1 MLRLAASALDKV
13 ANNFIMAEGI
23 VVEGKTVEELERE
36 ITCGICQEHYTEP
49 KVLPC
54 LHYYCKKC
62 VLRLALRTGTGK
74 PFSCPECRCEA
85 TLPEGGVDE
94 LKTAF
99 FVNRLK
105 TTVSTME
112 RAHGKVEVKCELC
125 SDSGDKA
132 EAFCRQCAMFIC
144 KDCVKQHKRLKP
156 FLTHEVASLED
167 LKQGR
172 AKPIAVKEGPDSVKC
187 PDHVE
192 PLGVYCFTCDMLIC
206 RDCTMK
212 DHRDHNFEFCKKAA
226 ATTKSNLLEKL
237 EPLKT
242 QSSSLSHAVEEVR
255 STKQEL
261 EAQRDTVANTIKTSF
276 KELRDI
282 LDNRERE
289 LLGEAGRV
297 VQEKMDRLSVQEKT
311 LSLAS
316 AEVQSVVDYTE
327 QCVRHCTDNEVM
339 GMHAEIRRRIERDT
353 DERCKS
359 GRSLE
364 PVEEVDVGVEVRCAE
379 ALQQLC
385 QTQANIIQLPI
396 DPAMCTVTMEDSTK
410 HEVNK
415 TSHVTL
421 ITRLSSNKISR
432 RHCKV
437 SCSLRSLY
445 KNVITECKV
454 GRTGA
459 GQYSIQCTPTVRGR
473 HELTVSVD
481 GQQVAGSP
489 FPVFVS
495 IPPTQLGKPV
505 KVWTN
510 ITKPTGITVN
520 SVGEIL
526 VSEENGNIIKFDTE
540 GNRRT
545 LVEQDRVNTLCEIA
559 VDGECNIYCI
569 DRNSNRI
576 LRCDQNGGN
585 IQVQEVK
592 HVKKGQRS
600 VAVVGEEVMVCE
612 KGIKGTI
619 MVYDKELNYARSI
632 EHRDMGY
639 VWAISADSHG
649 NLYCADKNNA
659 MIHVFSNDGVFLRS
673 FGSDE
678 KGEKKLALPLGLCVS
693 GHYVYVCN
701 CDSDDISVFTTDGVY
716 VSSFGQPGSNEGDFD
731 YPISVCVDQDGFVYV
746 TDKFN
751 IRVQCF

>member
-1 MLRLAASALDKV
+1 MLHRV
-13 ANNFIMAEGI
+13 ANSFIMAEGI

-49 KVLPC
+49 KALPC

-125 SDSGDKA
+125 SESGDKA

-144 KDCVKQHKRLKP
+144 KNCVKQHKRLKTY
-156 FLTHEVASLED
+156 LSHEVASLED

-172 AKPIAVKEGPDSVKC
+172 AKPIVVKEDPASVMC
-187 PDHVE
+187 SDHDE
-192 PLGVYCFTCDMLIC
+192 PLVIYCFDCDTLIC
-206 RDCTMK
+206 RDCTLR
-212 DHRDHNFEFCKKAA
+212 DHRDHNFEFSKKAA

-255 STKQEL
+255 TTKQEL
-261 EAQRDTVANTIKTSF
+261 EVQRDTVANTIKTSF
-276 KELRDI
+276 KKLRDI

-289 LLGEAGRV
+289 LLGEADRF
-297 VQEKMDRLSVQEKT
+297 VQEKMDRLSVQEKN

-339 GMHAEIRRRIERDT
+339 SMHAEIRRRIEREI

-359 GRSLE
+359 GRSKE
-364 PVEEVDVGVEVRCAE
+364 PMENADVGVEVRCAE

-385 QTQANIIQLPI
+385 QTQANIILI
-396 DPAMCTVTMEDSTK
+396 DSAKCTVTMDDSTK

-415 TSHVTL
+415 ISNATL
-421 ITRLSSNKISR
+421 VTRLSSNKIAR

-437 SCSLRSLY
+437 SCSLTSLY
-445 KNVITECKV
+445 NNVITECKV
-454 GRTGA
+454 GQTRA
-459 GQYSIQCTPTVRGR
+459 GQYSIQCTPTVRGC

-510 ITKPTGITVN
+510 LTKPTGITVN

-526 VSEENGNIIKFDTE
+526 VSEEKGNIIKFDTE

-545 LVEQDRVNTLCEIA
+545 LVKQGRMNVLRKIE
-559 VDGECNIYCI
+559 VDDEDNIYCI
-569 DRNSNRI
+569 DSGSNRI
-576 LRCDQNGGN
+576 LRCDRNGGN
-585 IQVQEVK
+585 YQVQEVK
-592 HVKKGQRS
+592 HAKKGQRGL
-600 VAVVGEEVMVCE
+600 AVVGEEVMVCV
-612 KGIKGTI
+612 KDNRGTI
-619 MVYDKELNYARSI
+619 MVYDKKLNYVRRI
-632 EHRDMGY
+632 EHRDTGY
-639 VWAISADSHG
+639 FLAISADSHG
-649 NLYCADKNNA
+649 NLYTADYDNS
-659 MIHVFSNDGVFLRS
+659 MIQVFSNDGVFLHS
-673 FGSDE
+673 FGCDG
-678 KGEKKLALPLGLCVS
+678 KGEKKVALPWGLCVS

-701 CDSDDISVFTTDGVY
+701 YGSDNISVFTTDGVY
-716 VSSFGQPGSNEGDFD
+716 VTSFGQPYSNEGDFNF
-731 YPISVCVDQDGFVYV
+731 PNSVCVDQDGFVYV
-746 TDKFN
+746 TDYCN
-751 IRVQCF
+751 SRVQCF

>member
-1 MLRLAASALDKV
+1 
-13 ANNFIMAEGI
+13 MAEGI

-49 KVLPC
+49 KALPC

-144 KDCVKQHKRLKP
+144 KNCIEHHKKLNIL
-156 FLTHEVASLED
+156 LTHEVASLED

-172 AKPIAVKEGPDSVKC
+172 ANPIAVKEPPTKTCSNHD
-187 PDHVE
+187 E
-192 PLGVYCFTCDMLIC
+192 PLIIYCFDCESLIC
-206 RDCTMK
+206 HHCTVK
-212 DHRDHNFEFCKKAA
+212 DHRDHDFEFCKIASSKM
-226 ATTKSNLLEKL
+226 KQNLLENLNPIKIQR
-237 EPLKT
+237 E
-242 QSSSLSHAVEEVR
+242 SLAKAIDNIQT
-255 STKQEL
+255 TKQEL
-261 EAQRDTVANTIKTSF
+261 KAQGDSVASSIQTSF
-276 KELRDI
+276 NELREI
-282 LDNRERE
+282 LDKREQE
-289 LLGEAGRV
+289 LLVEAAGI

-316 AEVQSVVDYTE
+316 AEVQSIVDYTE
-327 QCVRHCTDNEVM
+327 QCVRYCTDNEVM
-339 GMHAEIRRRIERDT
+339 STHAEIRRSIEREIDQHSMS
-353 DERCKS
+353 E
-359 GRSLE
+359 RSLE
-364 PVEEVDVGVEVRCAE
+364 PVEEVDIGVEVRCAE

-385 QTQANIIQLPI
+385 QTQTNIIQLI
-396 DPAMCTVTMEDSTK
+396 DSAKCTVTMEDSTK
-410 HEVNK
+410 YEVNK
-415 TSHVTL
+415 TCNATL
-421 ITRLSSNKISR
+421 VTRLSSNKIAR
-432 RHCKV
+432 RYCKV

-445 KNVITECKV
+445 NNVINECKV
-454 GRTGA
+454 DQTGA

-510 ITKPTGITVN
+510 LTKPTGITMN

-526 VSEENGNIIKFDTE
+526 VSEWSGNIIKFNTK

-545 LVEQDRVNTLCEIA
+545 IVKQGRVKQLRKIA
-559 VDGECNIYCI
+559 VDDEDNIYCI
-569 DRNSNRI
+569 EEKSNRI
-576 LRCDQNGGN
+576 LRCGRNGRN
-585 IQVQEVK
+585 IQVQEVR
-592 HVKKGQRS
+592 HVKEGQWGL
-600 VAVVGEEVMVCE
+600 AVVGEEVMVCE
-612 KGIKGTI
+612 KDNRGTI
-619 MVYDKELNYARSI
+619 MVYDKELNYVRSI
-632 EHRDMGY
+632 EHRDIRNFL
-639 VWAISADSHG
+639 AISADSHG
-649 NLYCADKNNA
+649 NLYCDDYGNA
-659 MIHVFSNDGVFLRS
+659 MIQVFSNDGVFLRS
-673 FGSDE
+673 FGCDG
-678 KGEKKLALPLGLCVS
+678 KGEKKVKLPWGLCVS

-701 CDSDDISVFTTDGVY
+701 YGSNNISVFTTDGVY
-716 VSSFGQPGSNEGDFD
+716 VTSFGQFGSNEGDFN
-731 YPISVCVDQDGFVYV
+731 YPHSVCVDQDGFVYV
-746 TDKFN
+746 TDYCN
-751 IRVQCF
+751 NRVQCF

>member
-1 MLRLAASALDKV
+1 
-13 ANNFIMAEGI
+13 MAEGI

-62 VLRLALRTGTGK
+62 VLRLALRTATGK

-105 TTVSTME
+105 TTVAMMKQ
-112 RAHGKVEVKCELC
+112 APGKVEVKCELC

-132 EAFCRQCAMFIC
+132 EAFCRQCAMFIRKNC
-144 KDCVKQHKRLKP
+144 IEHHKRLKTN
-156 FLTHEVASLED
+156 LTHEVASLED

-172 AKPIAVKEGPDSVKC
+172 AKPIVVKEDPASVKC
-187 PDHVE
+187 TDHDE
-192 PLGVYCFTCDMLIC
+192 PLVIYCFDCDTFIC
-206 RDCTMK
+206 CDCTMK
-212 DHRDHNFEFCKKAA
+212 DHRNHNIEFCKKAA

-242 QSSSLSHAVEEVR
+242 QSSSLSHAVAEVR
-255 STKQEL
+255 TTKQEL
-261 EAQRDTVANTIKTSF
+261 ETERDTVANTIKTSF
-276 KELRDI
+276 KEVRDI
-282 LDNRERE
+282 LDNREQE
-289 LLGEAGRV
+289 LLGEADRLI
-297 VQEKMDRLSVQEKT
+297 QEKMDRLSLQEEN

-316 AEVQSVVDYTE
+316 AEVQSVVEYTE

-339 GMHAEIRRRIERDT
+339 STHAEIRRRIEREI
-353 DERCKS
+353 DEHSKS
-359 GRSLE
+359 GRSFE
-364 PVEEVDVGVEVRCAE
+364 PMEGVDIRVEVRCAE

-385 QTQANIIQLPI
+385 QTQANIIQLRI
-396 DPAMCTVTMEDSTK
+396 DPAKCTVTMEDSTK

-415 TSHVTL
+415 TSNATL
-421 ITRLSSNKISR
+421 VTRLSSNEIVAR

-445 KNVITECKV
+445 NNVITECKV
-454 GRTGA
+454 GQTGA
-459 GQYSIQCTPTVRGR
+459 GQYSIQCTPIVRGR

-481 GQQVAGSP
+481 EHQVAGSP

-510 ITKPTGITVN
+510 LTGPTGITVN

-526 VSEENGNIIKFDTE
+526 VSEYRGNIIKFDTK
-540 GNRRT
+540 GNRTT
-545 LVEQDRVNTLCEIA
+545 LVEQSRAKQLRKIA
-559 VDGECNIYCI
+559 VDDEDNIYCI
-569 DRNSNRI
+569 EETSNRI
-576 LRCDQNGGN
+576 LRCDRNGGN
-585 IQVQEVK
+585 IQVQRVK
-592 HVKKGQRS
+592 HVKEGKRGL
-600 VAVVGEEVMVCE
+600 AVVGEEVMVCG
-612 KGIKGTI
+612 KDNRGT
-619 MVYDKELNYARSI
+619 MVYDKELNYVRRI
-632 EHRDMGY
+632 EHGY
-639 VWAISADSHG
+639 LGDFVAISADSRG
-649 NLYCADKNNA
+649 DLYCAALDSSR
-659 MIHVFSNDGVFLRS
+659 IQVFRNDGVFM
-673 FGSDE
+673 FFFECEG
-678 KGEKKLALPLGLCVS
+678 KGEKKIWGLCVS

-701 CDSDDISVFTTDGVY
+701 NGSYNISVFTTNGVL
-716 VSSFGQPGSNEGDFD
+716 
-731 YPISVCVDQDGFVYV
+731 
-746 TDKFN
+746 
-751 IRVQCF
+751 

>member
-1 MLRLAASALDKV
+1 
-13 ANNFIMAEGI
+13 MAEGI
-23 VVEGKTVEELERE
+23 VVEGKSVEELERE

-62 VLRLALRTGTGK
+62 VLKLALRTGTSE
-74 PFSCPECRCEA
+74 PFPCPECRCEA

-112 RAHGKVEVKCELC
+112 RAHGKVEVKCDLC

-144 KDCVKQHKRLKP
+144 KNCIEHHKKLKIL
-156 FLTHEVASLED
+156 LTHEVASLED
-167 LKQGR
+167 LKQGL
-172 AKPIAVKEGPDSVKC
+172 AKPIAVKELPTQTC
-187 PDHVE
+187 PNHDE
-192 PLGVYCFTCDMLIC
+192 PLIIYCFDCESLIC
-206 RDCTMK
+206 HHCTVK
-212 DHRDHNFEFCKKAA
+212 DHRNHDFEFCKIASNK
-226 ATTKSNLLEKL
+226 TKQKLLENL
-237 EPLKT
+237 SPLKI
-242 QSSSLSHAVEEVR
+242 QRESLAKAIDNIQT
-255 STKQEL
+255 TKQEL
-261 EAQRDTVANTIKTSF
+261 KAQGGSVASSIQTSF
-276 KELRDI
+276 KVLREI
-282 LDNRERE
+282 LDKREQA
-289 LLGEAGRV
+289 LLGEAAGI
-297 VQEKMDRLSVQEKT
+297 VQQKMDKLSIQEKT

-339 GMHAEIRRRIERDT
+339 STHAEIRRRIER
-353 DERCKS
+353 EIKEHSKS

-364 PVEEVDVGVEVRCAE
+364 PVEEVDTGVEVRCAE

-385 QTQANIIQLPI
+385 QTQANIIQLRI
-396 DPAMCTVTMEDSTK
+396 DPAECTVTMEDSTK

-415 TSHVTL
+415 TSNATL
-421 ITRLSSNKISR
+421 VTRLSSNKISR

-445 KNVITECKV
+445 NNVIAECKV
-454 GRTGA
+454 GQTGA

-489 FPVFVS
+489 YPEFVS

-510 ITKPTGITVN
+510 ITRPTGITVN

-526 VSEENGNIIKFDTE
+526 ISEQSGNIMKFDTE

-545 LVEQDRVNTLCEIA
+545 LVEQNRVNMLRKIA
-559 VDGECNIYCI
+559 VDGEDNIYSI
-569 DRNSNRI
+569 NETSNKI
-576 LRCDQNGGN
+576 LRCDRNGGN
-585 IQVQEVK
+585 IQVLEVK
-592 HVKKGQRS
+592 HVKVGQRGL
-600 VAVVGEEVMVCE
+600 AVVGEEVMVCVMDNR
-612 KGIKGTI
+612 GTI
-619 MVYDKELNYARSI
+619 MVYDKELNYVRSI

-639 VWAISADSHG
+639 FYATSADSHG
-649 NLYCADKNNA
+649 NLYCADWDNDV
-659 MIHVFSNDGVFLRS
+659 IQVFSNDVFFLRS
-673 FGSDE
+673 FGCDG
-678 KGEKKLALPLGLCVS
+678 KGEKKVKSPCGLCVS

-701 CDSDDISVFTTDGVY
+701 YGSYYNISVFTVDGVY
-716 VSSFGQPGSNEGDFD
+716 VTSFGQRGTNEGNFNFP
-731 YPISVCVDQDGFVYV
+731 YSVCVDQDGFVYV
-746 TDKFN
+746 TDSN
-751 IRVQCF
+751 NNRVQCF

>member
-1 MLRLAASALDKV
+1 MLHRV
-13 ANNFIMAEGI
+13 ANHFIMAEGI

-125 SDSGDKA
+125 SDSVDRA

-144 KDCVKQHKRLKP
+144 KNCIEHHKRLKP

-172 AKPIAVKEGPDSVKC
+172 AKPIAVKEPPTKTC
-187 PDHVE
+187 PNHDE
-192 PLGVYCFTCDMLIC
+192 PLIIYCFDCESLIC
-206 RDCTMK
+206 HHCTVK
-212 DHRDHNFEFCKKAA
+212 DHRDHDFEFCKIAS
-226 ATTKSNLLEKL
+226 TKTKQNLLENL
-237 EPLKT
+237 SPLKI
-242 QSSSLSHAVEEVR
+242 QRESLVKAIDNIQT
-255 STKQEL
+255 TKQEL
-261 EAQRDTVANTIKTSF
+261 KAQGGSVASSIQTSF
-276 KELRDI
+276 KELREI
-282 LDNRERE
+282 LDMREQE
-289 LLGEAGRV
+289 LLGEAAGIV
-297 VQEKMDRLSVQEKT
+297 KQKMDKLSIQEKN

-339 GMHAEIRRRIERDT
+339 STHAEIRRRIER
-353 DERCKS
+353 ELKEHSKS

-379 ALQQLC
+379 DLQQLC

-396 DPAMCTVTMEDSTK
+396 DPAKCTVTMEDSTK

-415 TSHVTL
+415 TSHATL
-421 ITRLSSNKISR
+421 VTRLSSNKISR

-454 GRTGA
+454 GQTGA

-481 GQQVAGSP
+481 EQQVAGSP

-495 IPPTQLGKPV
+495 IPPTQLSKPV

-510 ITKPTGITVN
+510 LTGPTGITVN

-526 VSEENGNIIKFDTE
+526 VSEYRGNIIKFDTE
-540 GNRRT
+540 GNRRM
-545 LVEQDRVNTLCEIA
+545 LVEQDRVMLRKIA
-559 VDGECNIYCI
+559 VDGEDNIYCI
-569 DRNSNRI
+569 KESSNKI
-576 LRCDQNGGN
+576 LRCDWNGGN

-592 HVKKGQRS
+592 HVEAGQRGL
-600 VAVVGEEVMVCE
+600 AVVGEEVIVCV
-612 KGIKGTI
+612 KNNRGTI
-619 MVYDKELNYARSI
+619 MVYDKELNYMRCI
-632 EHRDMGY
+632 EHRDMESF
-639 VWAISADSHG
+639 WAISADSHG
-649 NLYCADKNNA
+649 NLYCADDNNS
-659 MIHVFSNDGVFLRS
+659 MIQVFSNDGVFLRS
-673 FGSDE
+673 FGCDG
-678 KGEKKLALPLGLCVS
+678 KGENKVKSPWGLCVS

-701 CDSDDISVFTTDGVY
+701 HGSKSISVFTTDGVY
-716 VSSFGQPGSNEGDFD
+716 VSSFGQRGSNEGDFNCPD
-731 YPISVCVDQDGFVYV
+731 SVCVDQDGFVYV
-746 TDKFN
+746 TDKLN
-751 IRVQCF
+751 NRVQCF

>member
-1 MLRLAASALDKV
+1 MASAGSTTLSQRPYLASTTTARD
-13 ANNFIMAEGI
+13 
-23 VVEGKTVEELERE
+23 
-36 ITCGICQEHYTEP
+36 
-49 KVLPC
+49 
-54 LHYYCKKC
+54 
-62 VLRLALRTGTGK
+62 LRQALRTSTGK

-85 TLPEGGVDE
+85 TLPEDGVDE

-99 FVNRLK
+99 VVNHLN
-105 TTVSTME
+105 TTITMME
-112 RAHGKVEVKCELC
+112 QAYGNVEVKCELC

-144 KDCVKQHKRLKP
+144 KDCVKQHKRLKTY
-156 FLTHEVASLED
+156 LTHEVASLED

-172 AKPIAVKEGPDSVKC
+172 AKPIVVKEDPASVKC
-187 PDHVE
+187 PGHDE
-192 PLGVYCFTCDMLIC
+192 PLVIYCFDCDMLIC
-206 RDCTMK
+206 RNCTLT
-212 DHRDHNFEFCKKAA
+212 DHRDHNFEFCKKVA
-226 ATTKSNLLEKL
+226 ATTKNNLLEKL
-237 EPLKT
+237 EPLKS

-255 STKQEL
+255 TTKQEL
-261 EAQRDTVANTIKTSF
+261 EAQRDTVANTIKISF

-289 LLGEAGRV
+289 LLGEADRL
-297 VQEKMDRLSVQEKT
+297 VQEKMDRLSVQEKN

-339 GMHAEIRRRIERDT
+339 STHAGIMRRIEREI
-353 DERCKS
+353 DERHKS

-364 PVEEVDVGVEVRCAE
+364 PVEVDIGVEVRCAE
-379 ALQQLC
+379 ALWQLC
-385 QTQANIIQLPI
+385 QTQANIIQLI
-396 DPAMCTVTMEDSTK
+396 DPAMCTVTMEDRTK

-415 TSHVTL
+415 TCNATL
-421 ITRLSSNKISR
+421 VTRLSSNKISR

-445 KNVITECKV
+445 NNVITECKV
-454 GRTGA
+454 GQAGA

-510 ITKPTGITVN
+510 LTEPTGITVN

-545 LVEQDRVNTLCEIA
+545 LVKQDRLNDLSKIA
-559 VDGECNIYCI
+559 VDDEDNIYCI
-569 DRNSNRI
+569 KENSNTI
-576 LRCDQNGGN
+576 LRCDRNGGN

-592 HVKKGQRS
+592 HVKKGQWGL
-600 VAVVGEEVMVCE
+600 AVVGEEVMVCVQYNS
-612 KGIKGTI
+612 GTI
-619 MVYDKELNYARSI
+619 SVYDKELNYVRSI
-632 EHRDMGY
+632 KQRNMGDFL
-639 VWAISADSHG
+639 AISADSHG
-649 NLYCADKNNA
+649 NLYCADWDNA
-659 MIHVFSNDGVFLRS
+659 MIQVFSNDGVFLRS
-673 FGSDE
+673 FG
-678 KGEKKLALPLGLCVS
+678 
-693 GHYVYVCN
+693 
-701 CDSDDISVFTTDGVY
+701 CDG
-716 VSSFGQPGSNEGDFD
+716 
-731 YPISVCVDQDGFVYV
+731 
-746 TDKFN
+746 K
-751 IRVQCF
+751 

>member
-1 MLRLAASALDKV
+1 
-13 ANNFIMAEGI
+13 MAEGI

-49 KVLPC
+49 KALPC
-54 LHYYCKKC
+54 LHYYCKQC
-62 VLRLALRTGTGK
+62 ILRLALRTGTGK

-125 SDSGDKA
+125 SDSVDKA

-144 KDCVKQHKRLKP
+144 KDCIKQHKRLKP
-156 FLTHEVASLED
+156 FITHEVASLED

-172 AKPIAVKEGPDSVKC
+172 AKPIVVKEPPTKTC
-187 PDHVE
+187 PNHDE
-192 PLGVYCFTCDMLIC
+192 PLIIYCFDCESLIC
-206 RDCTMK
+206 HHCTVK
-212 DHRDHNFEFCKKAA
+212 DHRDHDFEFCKIAS
-226 ATTKSNLLEKL
+226 TKTKQNLLENL
-237 EPLKT
+237 SPLKI
-242 QSSSLSHAVEEVR
+242 QRESLAKAIDNIQT
-255 STKQEL
+255 TKQEL
-261 EAQRDTVANTIKTSF
+261 KAQGGSVASSIQTSF

-282 LDNRERE
+282 LDKREQE
-289 LLGEAGRV
+289 MLGEAAGI
-297 VQEKMDRLSVQEKT
+297 VQQKMDKLSIQEKT

-316 AEVQSVVDYTE
+316 AGVQSVVDYTE

-339 GMHAEIRRRIERDT
+339 STHAEIRRRIER
-353 DERCKS
+353 EIKEHSKS

-364 PVEEVDVGVEVRCAE
+364 PVEGVDVGVEGVDVGVEVRCAE

-385 QTQANIIQLPI
+385 QTQANIIQLI
-396 DPAMCTVTMEDSTK
+396 DPAKCTVTMEDSTK

-415 TSHVTL
+415 ISNATL
-421 ITRLSSNKISR
+421 VTRLSSNPISR

-445 KNVITECKV
+445 NNVVTECKV
-454 GRTGA
+454 GQTGA

-481 GQQVAGSP
+481 EQQVAGSP

-510 ITKPTGITVN
+510 LTTPTGITVN

-526 VSEENGNIIKFDTE
+526 VSDWSGNIIKFNTE
-540 GNRRT
+540 GSRRI
-545 LVEQDRVNTLCEIA
+545 LVEQNGVINLRKIA
-559 VDGECNIYCI
+559 VDGEDNIYCI
-569 DRNSNRI
+569 DSNSNKI
-576 LRCDQNGGN
+576 LRCDRNGGN

-592 HVKKGQRS
+592 HGEERQRGL
-600 VAVVGEEVMVCE
+600 AVVGEEVMVCV
-612 KGIKGTI
+612 KDNRGTI
-619 MVYDKELNYARSI
+619 MVYNKELNYARRI
-632 EHRDMGY
+632 EHRDMGSFCD
-639 VWAISADSHG
+639 ISADSHG
-649 NLYCADKNNA
+649 NLYCADKDNFL
-659 MIHVFSNDGVFLRS
+659 IQVFSNDGVFLRS
-673 FGSDE
+673 FGSDG
-678 KGEKKLALPLGLCVS
+678 KGEKKVKRPWGLCVS

-701 CDSDDISVFTTDGVY
+701 GSYNISVFTTDGVY
-716 VSSFGQPGSNEGDFD
+716 VTSFGQRGSNEGEFNWP
-731 YPISVCVDQDGFVYV
+731 YSVCVDQDGFVYV
-746 TDKFN
+746 TDRN
-751 IRVQCF
+751 NSRVQCF

>member
-1 MLRLAASALDKV
+1 MLHRV
-13 ANNFIMAEGI
+13 ANHFIMAEGI

-49 KVLPC
+49 KALPC

-112 RAHGKVEVKCELC
+112 RAYGKVEVKCELC
-125 SDSGDKA
+125 SNSGEKA

-144 KDCVKQHKRLKP
+144 KNCIEQHKNLKIL
-156 FLTHEVASLED
+156 LTHEVASLED

-172 AKPIAVKEGPDSVKC
+172 AKPIIVKEDTASVKC
-187 PDHVE
+187 SAHDE
-192 PLGVYCFTCDMLIC
+192 PLVIYCFDCDMLIC
-206 RDCTMK
+206 RDCTLR
-212 DHRDHNFEFCKKAA
+212 DHRDHNFEFSKKVA

-242 QSSSLSHAVEEVR
+242 QSSGLSHAVEEVR
-255 STKQEL
+255 TTKQEL
-261 EAQRDTVANTIKTSF
+261 ETQRDTVANTIKTSF

-289 LLGEAGRV
+289 LLQEADRL

-311 LSLAS
+311 LSLVS

-339 GMHAEIRRRIERDT
+339 STHCEIRRRIER
-353 DERCKS
+353 EIEEHSKS
-359 GRSLE
+359 ERSLE
-364 PVEEVDVGVEVRCAE
+364 PVQVVDIGVEVRCAE
-379 ALQQLC
+379 ALRQLS
-385 QTQANIIQLPI
+385 QTQANIIQLIVPVKW
-396 DPAMCTVTMEDSTK
+396 TVTMEDSRK

-415 TSHVTL
+415 MSNATL
-421 ITRLSSNKISR
+421 VTRLSSNNISR

-445 KNVITECKV
+445 NNVITECKV
-454 GRTGA
+454 GQTGA
-459 GQYSIQCTPTVRGR
+459 GQYSIQYTPTVRGR
-473 HELTVSVD
+473 NELTVSVD

-489 FPVFVS
+489 FPLFVS
-495 IPPTQLGKPV
+495 IPPTQLGNPV

-510 ITKPTGITVN
+510 LTYPTGITVDT
-520 SVGEIL
+520 VGEIL
-526 VSEENGNIIKFDTE
+526 VTEYRGNITKFDTE
-540 GNRRT
+540 GNRRK
-545 LVEQDRVNTLCEIA
+545 LVEQNRVNTLRMIA
-559 VDGECNIYCI
+559 VDGEDNIYCI

-592 HVKKGQRS
+592 HVDAGQRGL
-600 VAVVGEEVMVCE
+600 AVVGEEVMVCVADNR
-612 KGIKGTI
+612 GTI
-619 MVYDKELNYARSI
+619 LVYDKELNYVRSI

-639 VWAISADSHG
+639 FGAISADSHG
-649 NLYCADKNNA
+649 NLYCADKSNYL
-659 MIHVFSNDGVFLRS
+659 IQVFSNNGVFLRS
-673 FGSDE
+673 FGCDG
-678 KGEKKLALPLGLCVS
+678 KGEKKVKTPRGLCVS

-701 CDSDDISVFTTDGVY
+701 DGYSNISVFTTDGLY
-716 VSSFGQPGSNEGDFD
+716 VTSFGQLGSDEGDFKF
-731 YPISVCVDQDGFVYV
+731 PNSVCVDQDGFVYV
-746 TDKFN
+746 TDKLN
-751 IRVQCF
+751 NRVQCF

>member
-1 MLRLAASALDKV
+1 
-13 ANNFIMAEGI
+13 MAEGI

-49 KVLPC
+49 KALPC

-125 SDSGDKA
+125 SDSGEKS

-144 KDCVKQHKRLKP
+144 KNCIQQHKRLKP
-156 FLTHEVASLED
+156 FLTHEVSSLED

-172 AKPIAVKEGPDSVKC
+172 AKPIVVKEDPVSVKC
-187 PDHVE
+187 PDHDE
-192 PLGVYCFTCDMLIC
+192 PLVIYCFDCDTFIC
-206 RDCTMK
+206 RDCTLR
-212 DHRDHNFEFCKKAA
+212 DHRDHNFEFSKKAA

-237 EPLKT
+237 EPLNT
-242 QSSSLSHAVEEVR
+242 QSSNLSCAVEEVR
-255 STKQEL
+255 TTKQKL
-261 EAQRDTVANTIKTSF
+261 EAEQDIVANTIKTSF

-289 LLGEAGRV
+289 LLGKADRL
-297 VQEKMDRLSVQEKT
+297 VQEKVDRLSVQEKI
-311 LSLAS
+311 LSLSS

-327 QCVRHCTDNEVM
+327 QCVRHTTDNEVM
-339 GMHAEIRRRIERDT
+339 SMHAEIRRQIER
-353 DERCKS
+353 EIEKHSKS
-359 GRSLE
+359 GRCLE
-364 PVEEVDVGVEVRCAE
+364 PVEDVDVGVEVRCFD

-385 QTQANIIQLPI
+385 QTQAYITQLPI
-396 DPAMCTVTMEDSTK
+396 DPAKCTVTMEDSTK

-415 TSHVTL
+415 TSNATL
-421 ITRLSSNKISR
+421 VTRLSSNKISR

-437 SCSLRSLY
+437 SSSLRSLY
-445 KNVITECKV
+445 NNVITECKV

-473 HELTVSVD
+473 LELTVSVD

-489 FPVFVS
+489 FPVYVS
-495 IPPTQLGKPV
+495 ILPTQLGKPV
-505 KVWTN
+505 KMWTN
-510 ITKPTGITVN
+510 LTRPSGITVN

-526 VSEENGNIIKFDTE
+526 VSEEGGNIIKLDTE

-545 LVEQDRVNTLCEIA
+545 LVEQNRVNTLRMIA
-559 VDGECNIYCI
+559 VDGEDNIYCI
-569 DRNSNRI
+569 DYGSNRI
-576 LRCDQNGGN
+576 LRCDRNCGN
-585 IQVQEVK
+585 ILVQEVK
-592 HVKKGQRS
+592 HVKEGQRGL
-600 VAVVGEEVMVCE
+600 AVVREEVMVCVMNNR
-612 KGIKGTI
+612 GTI
-619 MVYDKELNYARSI
+619 MVYDKELNYVRRI

-639 VWAISADSHG
+639 FYAISADSHG
-649 NLYCADKNNA
+649 NLYCADWDNS
-659 MIHVFSNDGVFLRS
+659 MIQVFSNDGILLRS
-673 FGSDE
+673 FGSDV
-678 KGEKKLALPLGLCVS
+678 KGEKKVKSPWGLCVS

-701 CDSDDISVFTTDGVY
+701 RSHNISVFTTDGVY
-716 VSSFGQPGSNEGDFD
+716 VTSFCQRGSNKGDFN
-731 YPISVCVDQDGFVYV
+731 YPYTYSLCVDLDGFVYV
-746 TDKFN
+746 TDYYN
-751 IRVQCF
+751 NRVQCF

>member
-1 MLRLAASALDKV
+1 
-13 ANNFIMAEGI
+13 MAEGI

-36 ITCGICQEHYTEP
+36 ITCGICQEYYTEP
-49 KVLPC
+49 KALPC
-54 LHYYCKKC
+54 LHYYCKQC

-125 SDSGDKA
+125 SISGEKA

-144 KDCVKQHKRLKP
+144 KNCIEQHKNLKIL
-156 FLTHEVASLED
+156 LTHEVASLED

-172 AKPIAVKEGPDSVKC
+172 AKPIAVKEPQAKTC
-187 PDHVE
+187 PNHDE
-192 PLGVYCFTCDMLIC
+192 PLIIYCFDCESLIC
-206 RDCTMK
+206 HHCTVK
-212 DHRDHNFEFCKKAA
+212 DHRDHDFEFCKIASSK
-226 ATTKSNLLEKL
+226 TKQSLLEDLNPIKIQR
-237 EPLKT
+237 K
-242 QSSSLSHAVEEVR
+242 SLAKAIDNIQ
-255 STKQEL
+255 TAKQEL
-261 EAQRDTVANTIKTSF
+261 KAQGGSVASSIQTSF
-276 KELRDI
+276 KELQQI
-282 LDNRERE
+282 LDKREQE
-289 LLGEAGRV
+289 LLVEAAEIV
-297 VQEKMDRLSVQEKT
+297 QQKMDKLSIQEKN

-327 QCVRHCTDNEVM
+327 KCVRHCTDNEVM
-339 GMHAEIRRRIERDT
+339 SMHAEVRRRIER
-353 DERCKS
+353 EIKEHGKS

-364 PVEEVDVGVEVRCAE
+364 LLVNADVGVDVRCAE

-385 QTQANIIQLPI
+385 QTQANIIQLI
-396 DPAMCTVTMEDSTK
+396 DPAKCTVTMDDSTK

-415 TSHVTL
+415 TSHATL
-421 ITRLSSNKISR
+421 VTRLSSNKISR

-445 KNVITECKV
+445 NNVITECKV
-454 GRTGA
+454 GQTGA

-510 ITKPTGITVN
+510 LTMPTAITVN

-526 VSEENGNIIKFDTE
+526 VSEEKGNIIKFDTE

-545 LVEQDRVNTLCEIA
+545 LVEQNRVSYLRKIA
-559 VDGECNIYCI
+559 VDDEDNIYCI

-576 LRCDQNGGN
+576 LRCGRNGEN
-585 IQVQEVK
+585 IQVQEVMHGK
-592 HVKKGQRS
+592 NGQRGL
-600 VAVVGEEVMVCE
+600 AVVGEEVMVCV
-612 KGIKGTI
+612 GDNRGTI
-619 MVYDKELNYARSI
+619 MVYDKELNHVRSI

-639 VWAISADSHG
+639 FWAISADSHG
-649 NLYCADKNNA
+649 NLFCADDDNS
-659 MIHVFSNDGVFLRS
+659 MIQVFSNDGVFLCS
-673 FGSDE
+673 FGSDG
-678 KGEKKLALPLGLCVS
+678 KGEKKLKDPWGLCVS

-701 CDSDDISVFTTDGVY
+701 YGSHNISVFTTDGVY
-716 VSSFGQPGSNEGDFD
+716 VTSFGQRGSNEGDFK
-731 YPISVCVDQDGFVYV
+731 YPHSVCVDQDGFVYV
-746 TDKFN
+746 TEYN
-751 IRVQCF
+751 NSRIHCF

>member
-1 MLRLAASALDKV
+1 MLHRVSNHFILAV
-13 ANNFIMAEGI
+13 GI

-144 KDCVKQHKRLKP
+144 KNCIEQHKKLKIL
-156 FLTHEVASLED
+156 LTHEVASLED

-172 AKPIAVKEGPDSVKC
+172 AKPIVVKEPPIKTC
-187 PDHVE
+187 PNHDE
-192 PLGVYCFTCDMLIC
+192 PLIIYCFDCESLIC
-206 RDCTMK
+206 HHCTVK
-212 DHRDHNFEFCKKAA
+212 DHRDHDFEFCKIAS
-226 ATTKSNLLEKL
+226 TKTKQNLLENL
-237 EPLKT
+237 SPLKIKRE
-242 QSSSLSHAVEEVR
+242 SLAKAIDNIQT
-255 STKQEL
+255 TKQEL
-261 EAQRDTVANTIKTSF
+261 KAQGGCVASSIQTSF
-276 KELRDI
+276 KELREI
-282 LDNRERE
+282 LDKREQE
-289 LLGEAGRV
+289 LLVEAAGM
-297 VQEKMDRLSVQEKT
+297 VQQKMDKLSVQEKT

-339 GMHAEIRRRIERDT
+339 STHAEIRRRIER
-353 DERCKS
+353 EIEEHSKS

-364 PVEEVDVGVEVRCAE
+364 PVDEVDIGVEVRCAE

-385 QTQANIIQLPI
+385 QTQANTIQLLI
-396 DPAMCTVTMEDSTK
+396 DPAKCTVTMGVSTK

-415 TSHVTL
+415 TCNATL
-421 ITRLSSNKISR
+421 VTRLSSNKISR
-432 RHCKV
+432 RHFKV

-445 KNVITECKV
+445 NNVSTECKV
-454 GRTGA
+454 GHTGA

-481 GQQVAGSP
+481 WQEVAGSP

-505 KVWTN
+505 KVWKN
-510 ITKPTGITVN
+510 LTKPTDITVN

-526 VSEENGNIIKFDTE
+526 VSEQGGNIIKFDTE
-540 GNRRT
+540 GSRKT
-545 LVEQDRVNTLCEIA
+545 LVKQGRVKDLHKLA
-559 VDGECNIYCI
+559 VDDEDNIYCI
-569 DRNSNRI
+569 DSYSNRI
-576 LRCDQNGGN
+576 LRCDRNCGN

-592 HVKKGQRS
+592 HVRKGQRGL
-600 VAVVGEEVMVCE
+600 AVIREEVMVCVMDNR
-612 KGIKGTI
+612 GTI
-619 MVYDKELNYARSI
+619 MVYDKELNYVRSI
-632 EHRDMGY
+632 EHRDMGNF
-639 VWAISADSHG
+639 WAISADSHG
-649 NLYCADKNNA
+649 NLYCADYDNA
-659 MIHVFSNDGVFLRS
+659 MIQVFSNDGVFLHS
-673 FGSDE
+673 FGSDG
-678 KGEKKLALPLGLCVS
+678 KGEKKVNSPLGLCVC

-701 CDSDDISVFTTDGVY
+701 LYSFNISVFTTDGVY
-716 VSSFGQPGSNEGDFD
+716 VTSFGQYGSNEGDFN
-731 YPISVCVDQDGFVYV
+731 YPNGVCVDQDGFVYV
-746 TDKFN
+746 TDCN
-751 IRVQCF
+751 NSRVQCF

>member
-1 MLRLAASALDKV
+1 
-13 ANNFIMAEGI
+13 MAEGI

-49 KVLPC
+49 KSLPC

-62 VLRLALRTGTGK
+62 VLKLALRTGTGK

-112 RAHGKVEVKCELC
+112 RAYGKVEVKCELC
-125 SDSGDKA
+125 SNFGEKA

-144 KDCVKQHKRLKP
+144 KNCIEQHKNLKIL
-156 FLTHEVASLED
+156 LTHAVASLED

-172 AKPIAVKEGPDSVKC
+172 AKPIIVKEDPASVKC
-187 PDHVE
+187 PDHDE
-192 PLGVYCFTCDMLIC
+192 PLVIYCFDCDMLIC
-206 RDCTMK
+206 RDCTLR
-212 DHRDHNFEFCKKAA
+212 DHRDHNFEFSKKAA
-226 ATTKSNLLEKL
+226 ATTKNNLLGKL
-237 EPLKT
+237 EHIKT
-242 QSSSLSHAVEEVR
+242 HSSSLSDAVEEVR
-255 STKQEL
+255 NTKQEL
-261 EAQRDTVANTIKTSF
+261 EAERDTVANTIKTSF

-289 LLGEAGRV
+289 LLGEADRS
-297 VQEKMDRLSVQEKT
+297 VQEKMDRLSLQEKT

-339 GMHAEIRRRIERDT
+339 SMHAEIRRRIEREIE
-353 DERCKS
+353 ERSKS
-359 GRSLE
+359 ERSLE
-364 PVEEVDVGVEVRCAE
+364 PVDVVDIGVEVRCAE

-396 DPAMCTVTMEDSTK
+396 DPTKCTVTMEDTTK

-415 TSHVTL
+415 TSNATL
-421 ITRLSSNKISR
+421 VTRLSSNKISR

-445 KNVITECKV
+445 NNVVTECKV
-454 GRTGA
+454 DQTGA
-459 GQYSIQCTPTVRGR
+459 GQYSIQCTLTVRGH

-481 GQQVAGSP
+481 EQQVVGSP

-495 IPPTQLGKPV
+495 IPPQLGKPV

-510 ITKPTGITVN
+510 FTYPTGITVN

-545 LVEQDRVNTLCEIA
+545 FVKQDRLNDLRKIA
-559 VDGECNIYCI
+559 VDGEDNIYCI
-569 DRNSNRI
+569 EEKSNRI
-576 LRCDQNGGN
+576 LRCDRNGRN

-592 HVKKGQRS
+592 HVKVGQRG
-600 VAVVGEEVMVCE
+600 VAVVREEVMVCA
-612 KGIKGTI
+612 KDNRGTI
-619 MVYDKELNYARSI
+619 MVYDKELNYVRSI

-639 VWAISADSHG
+639 FYAISADSHG
-649 NLYCADKNNA
+649 NLYCADWDNG
-659 MIHVFSNDGVFLRS
+659 MIQVFSNDGVFLRS
-673 FGSDE
+673 FGSDG
-678 KGEKKLALPLGLCVS
+678 KGKKKVKWPWDLCVS

-701 CDSDDISVFTTDGVY
+701 CGSHNISVFTTDGVY
-716 VSSFGQPGSNEGDFD
+716 VTSFGQRGSNEGDFD
-731 YPISVCVDQDGFVYV
+731 WPISVCVDQDGFVYV
-746 TDKFN
+746 TNKFN
-751 IRVQCF
+751 DRVQCF

>member
-1 MLRLAASALDKV
+1 
-13 ANNFIMAEGI
+13 MAEGI
-23 VVEGKTVEELERE
+23 VVEGKTVEDLERE

-49 KVLPC
+49 KALPC

-144 KDCVKQHKRLKP
+144 NDCIKQHKRLKTY
-156 FLTHEVASLED
+156 FTHEVASLED
-167 LKQGR
+167 LKRGR
-172 AKPIAVKEGPDSVKC
+172 AKPIAVKEPPTKTC
-187 PDHVE
+187 PNHDE
-192 PLGVYCFTCDMLIC
+192 PLIIYCFDCESLIC
-206 RDCTMK
+206 HHCTVK
-212 DHRDHNFEFCKKAA
+212 DHRDHNFEFCKIAS
-226 ATTKSNLLEKL
+226 TKIKQNLLENLNPIKIQR
-237 EPLKT
+237 E
-242 QSSSLSHAVEEVR
+242 SLAKAIDNIQI
-255 STKQEL
+255 TKQEL
-261 EAQRDTVANTIKTSF
+261 KAKGDSVASIIQTSF
-276 KELRDI
+276 KELREI
-282 LDNRERE
+282 LDKREQE
-289 LLGEAGRV
+289 LLGEAAEI
-297 VQEKMDRLSVQEKT
+297 VQQKMDKLSVQEKT

-339 GMHAEIRRRIERDT
+339 STHAEIRRRIER
-353 DERCKS
+353 EIKEHSKS

-364 PVEEVDVGVEVRCAE
+364 PVEDVDIGVEVKFAE

-385 QTQANIIQLPI
+385 QTQANIIQLI
-396 DPAMCTVTMEDSTK
+396 DLAKCTVTMDASTK

-415 TSHVTL
+415 TSYATL
-421 ITRLSSNKISR
+421 VTRLSSNKIAR

-445 KNVITECKV
+445 NNVITECKV
-454 GRTGA
+454 SQAGA

-495 IPPTQLGKPV
+495 IPPTQLEEPV

-510 ITKPTGITVN
+510 LTKPTGITLN

-526 VSEENGNIIKFDTE
+526 VSEEKGNIIKFNTE
-540 GNRRT
+540 GKRRT
-545 LVEQDRVNTLCEIA
+545 LVEQDRLNVLRNIA
-559 VDGECNIYCI
+559 VDDEDNIYCI
-569 DRNSNRI
+569 DQNSNRI
-576 LRCDQNGGN
+576 LRCDRKDGN

-592 HVKKGQRS
+592 HVKKGQRGL
-600 VAVVGEEVMVCE
+600 AVIGEEVMVCV
-612 KGIKGTI
+612 KDNRGTI
-619 MVYDKELNYARSI
+619 MVYDKELNYVRRI
-632 EHRDMGY
+632 EHRDMG
-639 VWAISADSHG
+639 VFCAISADSHG
-649 NLYCADKNNA
+649 NLYCADWDNS
-659 MIHVFSNDGVFLRS
+659 MIQVFSNDGVFLCS
-673 FGSDE
+673 FGSDG
-678 KGEKKLALPLGLCVS
+678 KGETKVKSPWGLCVS

-701 CDSDDISVFTTDGVY
+701 VGSYNNISVFTTDGVY
-716 VSSFGQPGSNEGDFD
+716 VTSFSSIKSN
-731 YPISVCVDQDGFVYV
+731 PHSVCVDQDGFVYV
-746 TDKFN
+746 TDYSN
-751 IRVQCF
+751 GRVHCF

>member
-1 MLRLAASALDKV
+1 
-13 ANNFIMAEGI
+13 MAEGI

-49 KVLPC
+49 KALPC

-62 VLRLALRTGTGK
+62 ILRLALRTGTGK
-74 PFSCPECRCEA
+74 PLSCPECRCEA

-125 SDSGDKA
+125 SNSEEKA

-144 KDCVKQHKRLKP
+144 KNCIEQHKNLKI
-156 FLTHEVASLED
+156 LLYHEVASLED

-172 AKPIAVKEGPDSVKC
+172 AKPIVVKEDSASVKC
-187 PDHVE
+187 PDHGE
-192 PLGVYCFTCDMLIC
+192 PLVIYCFDCDTLIC
-206 RDCTMK
+206 RDCTLR
-212 DHRDHNFEFCKKAA
+212 DHRDHNFEFSKKVA

-255 STKQEL
+255 TTKQEL

-289 LLGEAGRV
+289 LLGEADGL

-339 GMHAEIRRRIERDT
+339 STHAEIRRRIER
-353 DERCKS
+353 EIEECSKS
-359 GRSLE
+359 GMSLE
-364 PVEEVDVGVEVRCAE
+364 PVEEVDIGVEVRCAE

-396 DPAMCTVTMEDSTK
+396 DPAKCTVTMEDSTK
-410 HEVNK
+410 HEVNE
-415 TSHVTL
+415 TSNATL
-421 ITRLSSNKISR
+421 VTRLSSNKILR

-445 KNVITECKV
+445 NNVITECNV
-454 GRTGA
+454 GQTGA

-481 GQQVAGSP
+481 GQQLAGSP

-495 IPPTQLGKPV
+495 IPPTQLGKPD

-510 ITKPTGITVN
+510 LTTPTGITVN

-526 VSEENGNIIKFDTE
+526 VSEHSGNIIKFDTE
-540 GNRRT
+540 GNKRT
-545 LVEQDRVNTLCEIA
+545 LVEQNRVNTLRKIG
-559 VDGECNIYCI
+559 VDGEDNIYCI
-569 DRNSNRI
+569 DSNSNRI
-576 LRCDQNGGN
+576 LRCDRNGGN
-585 IQVQEVK
+585 YQVREVK
-592 HVKKGQRS
+592 HAKKGQRGL
-600 VAVVGEEVMVCE
+600 AVVGEEVMVCV
-612 KGIKGTI
+612 KNKRGSI
-619 MVYDKELNYARSI
+619 MVYDKKLNYVRSI

-639 VWAISADSHG
+639 FWAISADSHG
-649 NLYCADKNNA
+649 NLYCADYDNC
-659 MIHVFSNDGVFLRS
+659 MIQVFSNDGVFLRS

-678 KGEKKLALPLGLCVS
+678 KGEKKVKSSLGLCVS

-701 CDSDDISVFTTDGVY
+701 DGSYNISVFTTDGVY
-716 VSSFGQPGSNEGDFD
+716 VTSFGQCGSNESDFNW
-731 YPISVCVDQDGFVYV
+731 PHSICVDQDGFVYV
-746 TDKFN
+746 TEHN
-751 IRVQCF
+751 NRSIQCF

>member
-1 MLRLAASALDKV
+1 MVSARSTTLSQRPSLASTTTARD
-13 ANNFIMAEGI
+13 
-23 VVEGKTVEELERE
+23 
-36 ITCGICQEHYTEP
+36 
-49 KVLPC
+49 
-54 LHYYCKKC
+54 
-62 VLRLALRTGTGK
+62 LRLALRTGTGK

-99 FVNRLK
+99 FVNRLN
-105 TTVSTME
+105 TTITMME
-112 RAHGKVEVKCELC
+112 RAYGNVEVKCELC

-144 KDCVKQHKRLKP
+144 KDCVKQHKRLKTY
-156 FLTHEVASLED
+156 LTHEVASLED

-172 AKPIAVKEGPDSVKC
+172 AKPIVVKEDPASVKC
-187 PDHVE
+187 PDHEE
-192 PLGVYCFTCDMLIC
+192 PLVIYCFDCDMLIC
-206 RDCTMK
+206 LDCTLR
-212 DHRDHNFEFCKKAA
+212 DHRDHTFEFCKKVA
-226 ATTKSNLLEKL
+226 ATTKNNLLEEL
-237 EPLKT
+237 DPLKT
-242 QSSSLSHAVEEVR
+242 QSSRLSHAEEEVR
-255 STKQEL
+255 NTKQEL
-261 EAQRDTVANTIKTSF
+261 ENQRDTVANTIKTSF

-289 LLGEAGRV
+289 LLGEADRLV
-297 VQEKMDRLSVQEKT
+297 KEKMDRLSVQEKT

-327 QCVRHCTDNEVM
+327 QSVRHCTDNEVM
-339 GMHAEIRRRIERDT
+339 SMHTEIRRRIEREI
-353 DERCKS
+353 DERRKS

-364 PVEEVDVGVEVRCAE
+364 PVEVVDIGVEVRCAE

-396 DPAMCTVTMEDSTK
+396 DPAKCTVTMEDSTK

-415 TSHVTL
+415 TFHATL
-421 ITRLSSNKISR
+421 VIQLSSNKISR

-445 KNVITECKV
+445 NNVITECKV
-454 GRTGA
+454 GQTGA
-459 GQYSIQCTPTVRGR
+459 GQHSIQCTPTVRGR
-473 HELTVSVD
+473 HELTVSVN

-510 ITKPTGITVN
+510 LTWPTGITVN

-526 VSEENGNIIKFDTE
+526 VSEERGSIIKFNTE

-545 LVEQDRVNTLCEIA
+545 LVEQNRVNTLGMIA
-559 VDGECNIYCI
+559 VDGEDNIYCI
-569 DRNSNRI
+569 DHGSNRI
-576 LRCDQNGGN
+576 MRCNRNGLN

-592 HVKKGQRS
+592 AVNEGLRGL
-600 VAVVGEEVMVCE
+600 AVVGEEVMVCARNE
-612 KGIKGTI
+612 SGTI
-619 MVYDKELNYARSI
+619 VVYDKEMNYGRNI
-632 EHRDMGY
+632 VYRDMGY
-639 VWAISADSHG
+639 FYAISADSHG
-649 NLYCADKNNA
+649 NLYCADIYNA
-659 MIHVFSNDGVFLRS
+659 MIQVFSNDGVFLRS
-673 FGSDE
+673 FGCDG
-678 KGEKKLALPLGLCVS
+678 KGEEKLNWPWGLCVS

-701 CDSDDISVFTTDGVY
+701 CGSYDISVFTTDGVY
-716 VSSFGQPGSNEGDFD
+716 VTSFGQRGSNEGDFNW
-731 YPISVCVDQDGFVYV
+731 PHSVCVDQDGFVYV
-746 TDKFN
+746 TDYKN
-751 IRVQCF
+751 SSVQCF

>member
-1 MLRLAASALDKV
+1 
-13 ANNFIMAEGI
+13 MAEGI

-36 ITCGICQEHYTEP
+36 ITCSICQEHYTEP
-49 KVLPC
+49 KALPC

-144 KDCVKQHKRLKP
+144 KDCIKQHKRLKTY
-156 FLTHEVASLED
+156 LSHEVASLED

-172 AKPIAVKEGPDSVKC
+172 AKPIAIAVKEPPTKSC
-187 PDHVE
+187 PNHDE
-192 PLGVYCFTCDMLIC
+192 PLIIYCFDCESLIC
-206 RDCTMK
+206 HHCTVK
-212 DHRDHNFEFCKKAA
+212 DHRDHNFEFCKIASSK
-226 ATTKSNLLEKL
+226 TKQNLLENL
-237 EPLKT
+237 SPLKI
-242 QSSSLSHAVEEVR
+242 QRESLAKAIDNVQNSMLELKAQGGSVVSSI
-255 STKQEL
+255 Q
-261 EAQRDTVANTIKTSF
+261 TSF
-276 KELRDI
+276 KDLREI
-282 LDNRERE
+282 LDKREQE
-289 LLGEAGRV
+289 LLVEFAGV
-297 VQEKMDRLSVQEKT
+297 VQQKMDKLSVQEKT

-339 GMHAEIRRRIERDT
+339 STHAEIRRRIER
-353 DERCKS
+353 EIKENGKS

-364 PVEEVDVGVEVRCAE
+364 PVEDVDVGVEVRCAE

-385 QTQANIIQLPI
+385 QTQANTIQLPI
-396 DPAMCTVTMEDSTK
+396 DPAKCTVTMEDNTK

-415 TSHVTL
+415 TSHATL
-421 ITRLSSNKISR
+421 VTRLSSNKISR

-445 KNVITECKV
+445 NNAITECKV
-454 GRTGA
+454 GQTGA

-481 GQQVAGSP
+481 EQQVAGSP

-495 IPPTQLGKPV
+495 IPPTRLAKPV

-510 ITKPTGITVN
+510 LTRPTGITVN
-520 SVGEIL
+520 SFGEIL
-526 VSEENGNIIKFDTE
+526 VSEEGGNIIKFDTE
-540 GNRRT
+540 GNRRI
-545 LVEQDRVNTLCEIA
+545 LVEQNRASTLRKIA
-559 VDGECNIYCI
+559 VDDEDNIYCI
-569 DRNSNRI
+569 ERNSNSI
-576 LRCDQNGGN
+576 MRCGQNGGN
-585 IQVQEVK
+585 SQVQEVK
-592 HVKKGQRS
+592 HGKRGQRGL
-600 VAVVGEEVMVCE
+600 AVVGEEVMAGVVDNR
-612 KGIKGTI
+612 GTI
-619 MVYDKELNYARSI
+619 MVYDKELNYVRSI

-639 VWAISADSHG
+639 FWAISADSHG
-649 NLYCADKNNA
+649 NLYCADYDNS
-659 MIHVFSNDGVFLRS
+659 MIQVFSNDGIFLRS
-673 FGSDE
+673 FGSDG
-678 KGEKKLALPLGLCVS
+678 KGEKKVKKPWGLCVS

-701 CDSDDISVFTTDGVY
+701 DGFCNISVFTTDGVY
-716 VSSFGQPGSNEGDFD
+716 VTSFSSIKIDPH
-731 YPISVCVDQDGFVYV
+731 SVCVDQDGFVYV
-746 TDKFN
+746 TDYSN
-751 IRVQCF
+751 GRVHCF

>member
-1 MLRLAASALDKV
+1 MLRLEASALDRV

-49 KVLPC
+49 KALPC

-156 FLTHEVASLED
+156 FLTHEIASLED

-172 AKPIAVKEGPDSVKC
+172 AKPIVVKEDPVKC
-187 PDHVE
+187 PDHDE
-192 PLGVYCFTCDMLIC
+192 PLGVYCFACDMLIC

-255 STKQEL
+255 ITKQEL
-261 EAQRDTVANTIKTSF
+261 NAQRDTVANTIKSSF
-276 KELRDI
+276 RELRDI
-282 LDNRERE
+282 LDNHERE
-289 LLGEAGRV
+289 LLGEADRL

-311 LSLAS
+311 LSLTS

-339 GMHAEIRRRIERDT
+339 STHTEIRRRIEREI
-353 DERCKS
+353 DEHSKS

-364 PVEEVDVGVEVRCAE
+364 PVEEVDIGVEVRCAE

-396 DPAMCTVTMEDSTK
+396 DPAMCTVTMENSTK
-410 HEVNK
+410 YVVNK
-415 TSHVTL
+415 PSHATLVTQL
-421 ITRLSSNKISR
+421 TSNKISG

-445 KNVITECKV
+445 NNVITKCKV
-454 GRTGA
+454 GQTGA

-505 KVWTN
+505 KVWTS
-510 ITKPTGITVN
+510 ITDPTGITVN

-526 VSEENGNIIKFDTE
+526 VSQWSGNIIKFDTE

-545 LVEQDRVNTLCEIA
+545 LVEQNKVNNLHKIA
-559 VDGECNIYCI
+559 VDGEDNIYCI
-569 DRNSNRI
+569 KETSNKI
-576 LRCDQNGGN
+576 LRCDRNGGN
-585 IQVQEVK
+585 IKVLEVK
-592 HVKKGQRS
+592 HVKKGQWGL
-600 VAVVGEEVMVCE
+600 AVVGEEVMVGV
-612 KGIKGTI
+612 KDKRGTI
-619 MVYDKELNYARSI
+619 MVYDKELNYVRCI

-639 VWAISADSHG
+639 FWAISADSHG
-649 NLYCADKNNA
+649 NLYCADNDNS
-659 MIHVFSNDGVFLRS
+659 MIQVFSNDGVFLRS
-673 FGSDE
+673 FGCDG
-678 KGEKKLALPLGLCVS
+678 KGEKKVKSPWGLCVS

-701 CDSDDISVFTTDGVY
+701 YGSKSISVFTTDGVY
-716 VSSFGQPGSNEGDFD
+716 VSSFGQYGSNEGDLNW
-731 YPISVCVDQDGFVYV
+731 PHSVCVDQDGFVYV
-746 TDKFN
+746 TDYCYN
-751 IRVQCF
+751 NRVQCF

>member
-1 MLRLAASALDKV
+1 
-13 ANNFIMAEGI
+13 MAEGI

-49 KVLPC
+49 KALPC

-125 SDSGDKA
+125 SDSVDKA

-144 KDCVKQHKRLKP
+144 KNCIEHHKRLKP

-172 AKPIAVKEGPDSVKC
+172 ARPIAVKEPPTKTC
-187 PDHVE
+187 PNHDE
-192 PLGVYCFTCDMLIC
+192 PLIIYCFDCESLIC
-206 RDCTMK
+206 HHCTVK
-212 DHRDHNFEFCKKAA
+212 DHRDHDFEFCKIASSKA
-226 ATTKSNLLEKL
+226 KQNLLEDLNPLRSQRESLAKAIDNIQTTKQK
-237 EPLKT
+237 LKT
-242 QSSSLSHAVEEVR
+242 QGGSVASSI
-255 STKQEL
+255 Q
-261 EAQRDTVANTIKTSF
+261 TSF

-282 LDNRERE
+282 LDKRERE
-289 LLGEAGRV
+289 LLVESAGI
-297 VQEKMDRLSVQEKT
+297 VQQKMDRLSVQEKT

-327 QCVRHCTDNEVM
+327 QCVRHCTDNEAM
-339 GMHAEIRRRIERDT
+339 SMHAEIRRRIER
-353 DERCKS
+353 ECSKS

-364 PVEEVDVGVEVRCAE
+364 PVEKVDVGVEVRCVE

-385 QTQANIIQLPI
+385 QTQANIIQLI
-396 DPAMCTVTMEDSTK
+396 DPAKCTVTMEDSTK

-415 TSHVTL
+415 TSHATL
-421 ITRLSSNKISR
+421 VTRLSSNKISR
-432 RHCKV
+432 KHCKV

-445 KNVITECKV
+445 NNIITECRV
-454 GRTGA
+454 DQTGA
-459 GQYSIQCTPTVRGR
+459 GQYSIQCTPTVRGC

-510 ITKPTGITVN
+510 LTKPAGITVN

-526 VSEENGNIIKFDTE
+526 VSESRGNIIKFDTE

-545 LVEQDRVNTLCEIA
+545 LVKQGRLNTLRKIA
-559 VDGECNIYCI
+559 VDDEDNIYCI
-569 DRNSNRI
+569 EEASNKI
-576 LRCDQNGGN
+576 LRCDRNGGN

-592 HVKKGQRS
+592 HVKKGQWGL
-600 VAVVGEEVMVCE
+600 AVVGEEVMVCG
-612 KGIKGTI
+612 KDNRGTI
-619 MVYDKELNYARSI
+619 MVYDKELNYVRCI
-632 EHRDMGY
+632 EQRDMGDFL
-639 VWAISADSHG
+639 AISADSYG
-649 NLYCADKNNA
+649 NLYCADYTNA

-673 FGSDE
+673 FGSDG
-678 KGEKKLALPLGLCVS
+678 KGEKKVKTPWGLCVS
-693 GHYVYVCN
+693 GHYVYVCSQGSYN
-701 CDSDDISVFTTDGVY
+701 ISVFTTDGVY
-716 VSSFGQPGSNEGDFD
+716 VATFGQRGSNEGDFIF
-731 YPISVCVDQDGFVYV
+731 PHSVCVDQDGFVYV
-746 TDKFN
+746 TDYSN
-751 IRVQCF
+751 SRVQCF

>member
-1 MLRLAASALDKV
+1 
-13 ANNFIMAEGI
+13 MAEGI

-49 KVLPC
+49 NVLPC

-144 KDCVKQHKRLKP
+144 KDCINQHKRLKTY
-156 FLTHEVASLED
+156 LTHEVASLED

-172 AKPIAVKEGPDSVKC
+172 AKPIAVKEPPTKSC
-187 PDHVE
+187 PNHDE
-192 PLGVYCFTCDMLIC
+192 PLIIYCFDCESLIC
-206 RDCTMK
+206 HHCTVK
-212 DHRDHNFEFCKKAA
+212 DHRDHDFEFCKIASSK
-226 ATTKSNLLEKL
+226 TKQNLLENL
-237 EPLKT
+237 NPLKIQKESLVKAIDNIQIT
-242 QSSSLSHAVEEVR
+242 TPELKAQGGSVASSI
-255 STKQEL
+255 Q
-261 EAQRDTVANTIKTSF
+261 TSF
-276 KELRDI
+276 KELREI
-282 LDNRERE
+282 LDMREQE
-289 LLGEAGRV
+289 LLGEAAEI
-297 VQEKMDRLSVQEKT
+297 VQQKMDKLSVQEKT

-339 GMHAEIRRRIERDT
+339 STHAEIRRRIER
-353 DERCKS
+353 EIKEYSKS

-364 PVEEVDVGVEVRCAE
+364 PVEEVDIGVEVRCAK

-385 QTQANIIQLPI
+385 QTQINIIQLPI
-396 DPAMCTVTMEDSTK
+396 DPAKCTVTMGDSTK

-415 TSHVTL
+415 TSHATL
-421 ITRLSSNKISR
+421 VTRLSSNKISR

-445 KNVITECKV
+445 NNVITECKV
-454 GRTGA
+454 GQTGA

-489 FPVFVS
+489 FPVVVS

-510 ITKPTGITVN
+510 LTGPTGITVN

-526 VSEENGNIIKFDTE
+526 VSEYRGNIIKFDTE
-540 GNRRT
+540 GNRRI
-545 LVEQDRVNTLCEIA
+545 LVEQDRMINLRKLDM
-559 VDGECNIYCI
+559 DGEDNIYCI
-569 DRNSNRI
+569 DNVSNRI
-576 LRCDQNGGN
+576 FRCDRNGGN
-585 IQVQEVK
+585 IKVQEVM
-592 HVKKGQRS
+592 HVKVGQRGL
-600 VAVVGEEVMVCE
+600 AVVGEEVMVCV
-612 KGIKGTI
+612 KDNRGTI
-619 MVYDKELNYARSI
+619 MVYDKELNHVRSI

-639 VWAISADSHG
+639 FRAISADSHG
-649 NLYCADKNNA
+649 NLYCSDKDNT
-659 MIHVFSNDGVFLRS
+659 MIQVFSNDGVFLRS
-673 FGSDE
+673 FGSDGE
-678 KGEKKLALPLGLCVS
+678 GEKKVKGPCGLCVS

-701 CDSDDISVFTTDGVY
+701 SSYNILVFTTDGVY
-716 VSSFGQPGSNEGDFD
+716 VTSFGQCGSNEGDFNW
-731 YPISVCVDQDGFVYV
+731 PHSVCVDQDGFVYV
-746 TDKFN
+746 TEYN
-751 IRVQCF
+751 NNRVQCF

>member
-1 MLRLAASALDKV
+1 MLHRV
-13 ANNFIMAEGI
+13 ANHFIMAEGI

-125 SDSGDKA
+125 SDSVDKA

-144 KDCVKQHKRLKP
+144 KNCIEHHKKLKP
-156 FLTHEVASLED
+156 FLPHEVASLED

-172 AKPIAVKEGPDSVKC
+172 AKPIVVKEDPVSVKC
-187 PDHVE
+187 PDHDE
-192 PLGVYCFTCDMLIC
+192 PLVIYCFDCDMLIC
-206 RDCTMK
+206 RDCTLR
-212 DHRDHNFEFCKKAA
+212 DHRDHNFEFSKKAA

-255 STKQEL
+255 NTKQEL

-276 KELRDI
+276 KELHDI
-282 LDNRERE
+282 LYNRERE
-289 LLGEAGRV
+289 LLGEADRL

-327 QCVRHCTDNEVM
+327 QCVRYCTDNEVM
-339 GMHAEIRRRIERDT
+339 SMHAEIRRRIEREI
-353 DERCKS
+353 DERSKS

-364 PVEEVDVGVEVRCAE
+364 PVEEMDVGVEVRCAE

-385 QTQANIIQLPI
+385 QTQANIIQLAI
-396 DPAMCTVTMEDSTK
+396 DPAKCTVTMEDSTK

-415 TSHVTL
+415 TSNATL
-421 ITRLSSNKISR
+421 VTRLSSNKIARSY
-432 RHCKV
+432 CKV
-437 SCSLRSLY
+437 SCTLRSLQN
-445 KNVITECKV
+445 NVITECKM
-454 GRTGA
+454 GKTGA
-459 GQYSIQCTPTVRGR
+459 GQHSIQCTPTVRGR
-473 HELTVSVD
+473 HELAVSVD

-489 FPVFVS
+489 FHVFVS
-495 IPPTQLGKPV
+495 IPPTQMGKLV

-510 ITKPTGITVN
+510 LTKPTGITVN

-526 VSEENGNIIKFDTE
+526 VSELRGNIIKFDTK

-545 LVEQDRVNTLCEIA
+545 LVEQNRVINLRKIA
-559 VDGECNIYCI
+559 VDGEDNIYCI
-569 DRNSNRI
+569 EQTSNMI

-585 IQVQEVK
+585 IKVQEVK
-592 HVKKGQRS
+592 HVKVGQRG
-600 VAVVGEEVMVCE
+600 VAVVGEEVMVCVMDNR
-612 KGIKGTI
+612 GTI
-619 MVYDKELNYARSI
+619 MVYDKELNYARRI
-632 EHRDMGY
+632 EHRDMGSFY
-639 VWAISADSHG
+639 AISAGSHG
-649 NLYCADKNNA
+649 NLYCTDKDNA
-659 MIHVFSNDGVFLRS
+659 MIQVFSNDGVFLRS
-673 FGSDE
+673 FGSDG
-678 KGEKKLALPLGLCVS
+678 KGDKKVKGPWGLCVS
-693 GHYVYVCN
+693 GHFVYVCN
-701 CDSDDISVFTTDGVY
+701 SGSYNISVFTTDGVY
-716 VSSFGQPGSNEGDFD
+716 VTSFGQPGSNEGDFNF
-731 YPISVCVDQDGFVYV
+731 PHSVCVDQDGFVYV
-746 TDKFN
+746 TDYN
-751 IRVQCF
+751 NSRVQCF

>member
-1 MLRLAASALDKV
+1 
-13 ANNFIMAEGI
+13 MAEGI

-49 KVLPC
+49 KALPC

-85 TLPEGGVDE
+85 TLPEGGVDD

-144 KDCVKQHKRLKP
+144 KDCIKQHKRLKTY
-156 FLTHEVASLED
+156 LTHEVASLED

-172 AKPIAVKEGPDSVKC
+172 AKPIAVKEPPTKTC
-187 PDHVE
+187 PNHDE
-192 PLGVYCFTCDMLIC
+192 PLIIYCYDCESLIC
-206 RDCTMK
+206 HHCTVK
-212 DHRDHNFEFCKKAA
+212 DHRDHDFEFCKIASSK
-226 ATTKSNLLEKL
+226 TKQNLLENLNPIKIQR
-237 EPLKT
+237 
-242 QSSSLSHAVEEVR
+242 QSLAKAIDNIQI
-255 STKQEL
+255 TKQEL
-261 EAQRDTVANTIKTSF
+261 KTQGGSVASSIQTSF
-276 KELRDI
+276 KELREILDKREQALLVEADI
-282 LDNRERE
+282 L
-289 LLGEAGRV
+289 

-339 GMHAEIRRRIERDT
+339 STHAEIRRRIEREI
-353 DERCKS
+353 DERRKS

-364 PVEEVDVGVEVRCAE
+364 PVVEVDIGVEVRCAE
-379 ALQQLC
+379 VLQQLC

-396 DPAMCTVTMEDSTK
+396 DPAKCTVSMGDSTR

-415 TSHVTL
+415 TSNATL
-421 ITRLSSNKISR
+421 VTRLSSNKILR
-432 RHCKV
+432 RRCKV

-445 KNVITECKV
+445 NNVITECMV
-454 GRTGA
+454 GQTGA

-489 FPVFVS
+489 FPVFIS

-510 ITKPTGITVN
+510 LTRPTGVTVN

-526 VSEENGNIIKFDTE
+526 VLEESGKIIKFDTV

-545 LVEQDRVNTLCEIA
+545 LVEQNRVNALRKIA
-559 VDGECNIYCI
+559 VDGEDNIYCI
-569 DRNSNRI
+569 EQTYNTI
-576 LRCDQNGGN
+576 LRCDRNGGN
-585 IQVQEVK
+585 IQVQEVE
-592 HVKKGQRS
+592 HVKKRQRG
-600 VAVVGEEVMVCE
+600 VAVVGEEVMVCVMDN
-612 KGIKGTI
+612 KGTI
-619 MVYDKELNYARSI
+619 MVYDKELNYARCI

-639 VWAISADSHG
+639 FYAISADSHG
-649 NLYCADKNNA
+649 NLYCADKDNA
-659 MIHVFSNDGVFLRS
+659 MIQVFSNDGVFLRS
-673 FGSDE
+673 FGCDG
-678 KGEKKLALPLGLCVS
+678 KGEKKVEKPWGLCVS

-701 CDSDDISVFTTDGVY
+701 GGSYNNISVFTTDGVY
-716 VSSFGQPGSNEGDFD
+716 VTSFGQRGSNEGDFNWP
-731 YPISVCVDQDGFVYV
+731 YSVCVDQDGFVYV
-746 TDKFN
+746 TDYN
-751 IRVQCF
+751 NSRVQCF